1 MAERIYLQRPG
12 RDETVA
18 VATGFSWGALLLGF
32 VWAMSKR
39 MWFATFIM
47 LAVNTLL
54 FFSGLCGETVGTIGL
69 ILSVLF
75 GVACGVYGNQWHR
88 WTLEKR
94 GYVVVQPAGE
104 GGVAGGADIAKPQTT
119 RAGAPKQV
127 P

>member
-1 MAERIYLQRPG
+1 MAEKIYLRHPG
-12 RDETVA
+12 KDEIVA

-54 FFSGLCGETVGTIGL
+54 FFSGLWGETIGTIGL
-69 ILSVLF
+69 VLSVLF

-88 WTLEKR
+88 WTLEQR
-94 GYVVVQPAGE
+94 GYVVVRPAGE
-104 GGVAGGADIAKPQTT
+104 GGSVGADSAQAQAAHARP
-119 RAGAPKQV
+119 PKQI

>member
-12 RDETVA
+12 QGDVVA

-39 MWFATFIM
+39 MWFAAFVM
-47 LAVNTLL
+47 LGVSTIL
-54 FFSGLCGETVGTIGL
+54 FLSGLWGDTIGTIGL
-69 ILSVLF
+69 VLSVLF

-94 GYVVVQPAGE
+94 GYVVMQRPGE
-104 GGVAGGADIAKPQTT
+104 G
-119 RAGAPKQV
+119 R
-127 P
+127 

>member
-12 RDETVA
+12 KDDMVS

-54 FFSGLCGETVGTIGL
+54 FFSGLWGETIGTIGL
-69 ILSVLF
+69 VLSVLF

-88 WTLEKR
+88 WTLEQR
-94 GYVVVQPAGE
+94 GYVVVRPAGE
-104 GGVAGGADIAKPQTT
+104 GSSAGADSAEAQATHARPPEQIP
-119 RAGAPKQV
+119 
-127 P
+127 